1 MGYRLSDYMTLIYWF
16 DGDSPSQQNGLKKKK
31 GIGKILLHV
40 YLEVILGIPVRIKD
54 DAGISSSKI
63 NA

>member
-1 MGYRLSDYMTLIYWF
+1 M
-16 DGDSPSQQNGLKKKK
+16 
-31 GIGKILLHV
+31 ILLCV
-40 YLEVILGIPVRIKD
+40 YLEIILGIPVGIED

>member
-1 MGYRLSDYMTLIYWF
+1 MTLIYWF
-16 DGDSPSQQNGLKKKK
+16 DGDSPSQWNDFKKKKKKK
-31 GIGKILLHV
+31 GTRKILLHV